1 MGLGSFLYFEPRT
14 KRRKKNLI
22 LFAVRDGL
30 CGQVFSGWYTER
42 RFIDPIER

>member
-1 MGLGSFLYFEPRT
+1 MRHVFFILNQGLKEKS
-14 KRRKKNLI
+14 LI